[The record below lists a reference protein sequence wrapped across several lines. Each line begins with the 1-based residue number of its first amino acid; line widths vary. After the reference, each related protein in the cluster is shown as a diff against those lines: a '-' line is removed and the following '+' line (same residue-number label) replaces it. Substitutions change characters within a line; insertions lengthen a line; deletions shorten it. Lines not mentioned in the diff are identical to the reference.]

1 MSCVLGERRDA
12 VQPQVVAVHGASEA
26 RAQQAGGHT
35 WRTQAKRSKVRVQ
48 LKLSGMASSE
58 APPHMLAVQDKTK
71 SRLWKIY
78 RDALILVTLLF
89 NTDLACIVQA
99 HQAHQVYQAL
109 AIQSSLS
116 LLQCQHPPEG
126 LLL

>member
-1 MSCVLGERRDA
+1 MSCVLGKRRYA
-12 VQPQVVAVHGASEA
+12 VQPQVVAVDGASEA

-35 WRTQAKRSKVRVQ
+35 WRTQVKGQSAA
-48 LKLSGMASSE
+48 GMANSE

-71 SRLWKIY
+71 SRLWIIY
-78 RDALILVTLLF
+78 HDALILVTLLF
-89 NTDLACIVQA
+89 NTDLACKVQAHQA

-109 AIQSSLS
+109 AIQSPLS